1 MWQPFPILT
10 FDYFSLVGSALFCSG
25 SGFAVSDGSGSVG
38 FADFDSVCSGSDTV
52 GSAGF
57 DFADFGSADYCFS
70 RLFHPFQT
78 NCSVWNYYYRFK
90 NEKYAS

>member
-25 SGFAVSDGSGSVG
+25 SGFAVSDGFGSD
-38 FADFDSVCSGSDTV
+38 FADFDSVCSGSDSV
-52 GSAGF
+52 GSVDSVG
-57 DFADFGSADYCFS
+57 FGSADYCFS

-78 NCSVWNYYYRFK
+78 NCSVWDYYYRFK